1 MPSGD
6 TIKGT
11 GTTTTFDSLA
21 TGTYTFNVTNS
32 IGCLSTVSAS
42 ATINAQPTTPNAPIT
57 GAITQPSCAIATG
70 SVALSGLP
78 ATGTWIIT
86 ANPGGD
92 TTMGTGTT
100 VIFDSLVPGTYTFTV
115 TNSVGCTSSASAS
128 AIVNVQPATPTA
140 PIAGAVTQPT
150 CAVATGSIALSGLP
164 ATGTWTVTASPGS
177 LTITG
182 SGTTANFPGLA
193 ANTYTFT
200 VTNSAG
206 CTSSASA
213 SAIVN
218 TQPTIPTITLTGS
231 TLICQGQ
238 TDTVNASGGGTY
250 LWSTGA
256 TTATIHDTPNATT
269 NYIVTVTNAAGCSA
283 TNNYQVTVNELP
295 TVSLTSD
302 PANFAYVGQVITF
315 TASPSGYTQYTFY
328 VDNTLEQSGSGNTY
342 QTMTL
347 TSGQNVSVVVNDKGC
362 TSPAVSISDFI
373 IKLIPNAFIPDGSDP
388 NNAVFMKGLDLQI
401 VNRWGQELYSGKDGW
416 DGKYKG
422 SLVAPGTYFYIIK
435 LYELNNDVKVI
446 NGSITVVQ
454 K

>member
-1 MPSGD
+1 
-6 TIKGT
+6 
-11 GTTTTFDSLA
+11 
-21 TGTYTFNVTNS
+21 
-32 IGCLSTVSAS
+32 
-42 ATINAQPTTPNAPIT
+42 
-57 GAITQPSCAIATG
+57 
-70 SVALSGLP
+70 
-78 ATGTWIIT
+78 
-86 ANPGGD
+86 
-92 TTMGTGTT
+92 MGTGTT

-177 LTITG
+177 LIITG